1 MPSGPSDGGEEAFEM
16 AKGKKSARGRDDLQ
30 AGAKD
35 VGKRLRRFERRLAR
49 VRDNEAKWEHQLG
62 RARARGA
69 ELEDRMTALQS
80 TDQAGT
86 VESEQDVSVGQQAF
100 CMGER
105 RKVVIAGATAI
116 VLKNGRAAV
125 AGTCPTCGAR
135 VVTTARS
142 VVAPVAH
149 G

>member
-1 MPSGPSDGGEEAFEM
+1 MSYGLLQRWRA
-16 AKGKKSARGRDDLQ
+16 SARSAIVGGRDGPPRRTFRFADIARGWLVED
-30 AGAKD
+30 GDEIRLGKD

-49 VRDNEAKWEHQLG
+49 VRDNEAKWEDQ
-62 RARARGA
+62 
-69 ELEDRMTALQS
+69 QS

-86 VESEQDVSVGQQAF
+86 VESERDVSVGQQAF
-100 CMGER
+100 CMRER

>member
-1 MPSGPSDGGEEAFEM
+1 VARLGALGDRRWAGRAPRRTFRSADI
-16 AKGKKSARGRDDLQ
+16 ARGWLVEDSDEIRL
-30 AGAKD
+30 GKD

-49 VRDNEAKWEHQLG
+49 VRDNEAKWEDQ
-62 RARARGA
+62 
-69 ELEDRMTALQS
+69 QS

-86 VESEQDVSVGQQAF
+86 VESERDVSVGQQAF
-100 CMGER
+100 CMRER

>member
-1 MPSGPSDGGEEAFEM
+1 MPSGPSDCGEEAFEM

-49 VRDNEAKWEHQLG
+49 VRDNEAKWERQLG

-100 CMGER
+100 CMRER

>member
-1 MPSGPSDGGEEAFEM
+1 M

-49 VRDNEAKWEHQLG
+49 VRDNEAKWERQLG

-86 VESEQDVSVGQQAF
+86 VESEQDASVGQQGF
-100 CMGER
+100 CMRER

-135 VVTTARS
+135 VVTTTRS

>member
-1 MPSGPSDGGEEAFEM
+1 M

-35 VGKRLRRFERRLAR
+35 VEKRLRRFERRLAR

-69 ELEDRMTALQS
+69 ELEDRMAALQS

-86 VESEQDVSVGQQAF
+86 VESEQDASVGQQAF
-100 CMGER
+100 CMRER

-135 VVTTARS
+135 VVTTTRS